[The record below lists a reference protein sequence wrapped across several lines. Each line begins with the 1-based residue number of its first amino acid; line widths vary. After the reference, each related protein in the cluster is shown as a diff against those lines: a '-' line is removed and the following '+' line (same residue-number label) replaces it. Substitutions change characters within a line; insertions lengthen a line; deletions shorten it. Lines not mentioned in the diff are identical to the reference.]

1 MSVGIPSSFAA
12 VLKAV
17 DTICAEFNAG
27 EAFSPFGPQRWI
39 RDINV
44 EDDDVQHV
52 AFLLDADAPLLAV
65 YVVLRVPG
73 ASARAASLA
82 KATARANYGL
92 LPGAFEI
99 DLESAEMRYRAAL
112 VLFSDQVTAR
122 DVAGLLSGA
131 LLTART
137 YAPAFQ
143 KIARSDADPLEAI
156 DEVESE

>member
-1 MSVGIPSSFAA
+1 MNAGIPGSFDT

-17 DTICAEFNAG
+17 DTICAEFNSG
-27 EAFSPFGPQRWI
+27 EEFRPFGPQRWI

-52 AFLLDADAPLLAV
+52 AFLLDVDAPLLAT

-73 ASARAASLA
+73 ASGRAPSLA
-82 KATARANYGL
+82 KAIARANYGL
-92 LPGAFEI
+92 LPGAFEM
-99 DLESAEMRYRAAL
+99 DLETGEMRYRAAL
-112 VLFSDQVTAR
+112 MLSSLKVTAK

-131 LLTART
+131 LLTARE

-143 KIARSDADPLEAI
+143 KIAASDADPLEAI